1 MKKLSFS
8 KKMIFAAIF
17 GIAVGVI
24 FGKNTIYIKILG
36 DIFINLISMM
46 VPFLVFG
53 ALLESVMTL
62 AIKDLGSIGFKTLF
76 SFVLTSSLAGAIA
89 VLFGFVF
96 KPGSGLI
103 NIQLSEYT
111 GNTTGMTV
119 SDAIMSFVPKNIFVA
134 FNNNAITQII
144 LFAVIVGIAIS
155 YYKHLE
161 PIKRIHDFIL
171 DMNVLIMKVVTI
183 IMNFA
188 PIGIFALT
196 ANMIGQNGIEIL
208 VPLFKFIVVIT
219 VANIACLLIVG
230 MSVAAYAK
238 VSLFRLFANVKR
250 TFIVSA
256 TTTSSA
262 MSLPMKLLDSE
273 ENMGISKRIS
283 NFVNPL
289 GGTLNTDG
297 GVLLTV
303 LASMTIA
310 QIMGVELSLSAM
322 VMLGVTA
329 VLSSFGNTMVPGG
342 GIVAIAIV
350 FALNGIPL
358 EGVALFAG
366 IDWILAITRVPLN
379 VVDDVFCATFVA
391 ASEKELDREIFYGR
405 KNVVVEET
413 LNHKSVNKSAEPQ
426 FANAK

>member
-8 KKMIFAAIF
+8 KQMIIGSLL
-17 GIAVGVI
+17 GIVVGAVL
-24 FGKNTIYIKILG
+24 GKNTIHIKILG

-46 VPFLVFG
+46 VPFLIFG

-62 AIKDLGSIGFKTLF
+62 AIKDLGTIGVKTLS
-76 SFVLTSSLAGAIA
+76 SFVLTSSVAGAIA
-89 VLFGFVF
+89 VLFGYVF
-96 KPGSGLI
+96 QPGAGVI

-111 GNTTGMTV
+111 GSTTGMTI
-119 SDAIMSFVPKNIFVA
+119 SEAILSFVPKNIFTA

-144 LFAVIVGIAIS
+144 LFAIIVGVAIS
-155 YYKHLE
+155 YYKTLE
-161 PIKRIHDFIL
+161 PIKRIHDLIL
-171 DMNVLIMKVVTI
+171 DMNVLIMKVVTL

-196 ANMIGQNGIEIL
+196 ANMIGQNGIGIL
-208 VPLFKFIVVIT
+208 IPLLKAIIVIT

-230 MSVAAYAK
+230 LSVSAYAK
-238 VSLFRLFANVKR
+238 LSFFRMIANVKR
-250 TFIVSA
+250 TIIVSA

-273 ENMGISKRIS
+273 ENMGVSKRIS
-283 NFVNPL
+283 SFVNPL

-297 GVLLTV
+297 GVILTV

-310 QIMGVELSLSAM
+310 QILGIELSFSAM

-366 IDWILAITRVPLN
+366 IDWILAITRVPIN
-379 VVDDVFCATFVA
+379 VVDDVFCAVYVA
-391 ASEKELDREIFYGR
+391 ASEKELDRDVFYGR
-405 KNVVVEET
+405 KKVMLDET
-413 LNHKSVNKSAEPQ
+413 SNI
-426 FANAK
+426 

>member
-1 MKKLSFS
+1 MKKISFS

-17 GIAVGVI
+17 GIAVGVV
-24 FGKNTIYIKILG
+24 FGKNTIYVKILG

-46 VPFLVFG
+46 VPFLIFG

-62 AIKDLGSIGFKTLF
+62 AVKDLGSIGFKTLF

-89 VLFGFVF
+89 VIFGSLF
-96 KPGSGLI
+96 KPGAGIL

-111 GNTTGMTV
+111 GNTAGMTV
-119 SDAIMSFVPKNIFVA
+119 SDAILSFVPKNIFTA

-144 LFAVIVGIAIS
+144 LFAIIVGVAIS
-155 YYKHLE
+155 YYKNLE

-171 DMNVLIMKVVTI
+171 DMNVLIMKVVTL

-208 VPLFKFIVVIT
+208 LPLLKFIVVIT
-219 VANIACLLIVG
+219 VANITCVLIVG
-230 MSVAAYAK
+230 MSVSAYAK
-238 VSLFRLFANVKR
+238 LSLFRLFANVKR

-262 MSLPMKLLDSE
+262 MSLPMKLQDSE

-310 QIMGVELSLSAM
+310 QIMGVELSIPAM
-322 VMLGVTA
+322 VMLAVTA

-379 VVDDVFCATFVA
+379 VIDDVFCAVFVA
-391 ASEKELDREIFYGR
+391 ASEKELDRDVFYGR
-405 KNVVVEET
+405 KEAIFDEAVKTKNT
-413 LNHKSVNKSAEPQ
+413 SKAAEAL

>member
-1 MKKLSFS
+1 MKKISFS
-8 KKMIFAAIF
+8 KKMIFASIL
-17 GIAVGVI
+17 GIIVGII
-24 FGKNTIYIKILG
+24 FGKNTEYIKILG
-36 DIFINLISMM
+36 TIFINLISMM
-46 VPFLVFG
+46 VPFLIFG

-62 AIKDLGSIGFKTLF
+62 DIKDFGTIGVKTLS
-76 SFVLTSSLAGAIA
+76 SFVVTSSAAGAIA
-89 VLFGFVF
+89 VLFGYLF
-96 KPGSGLI
+96 KPGAGVI

-111 GNTTGMTV
+111 GASTGMTV
-119 SDAIMSFVPKNIFVA
+119 SGAILSFFPNNIFAA

-144 LFAVIVGIAIS
+144 IFAVIVGVTIS
-155 YYKHLE
+155 LYKNLE

-171 DMNVLIMKVVTI
+171 DMNVLIMKVVTF

-196 ANMIGQNGIEIL
+196 ANMIGQNGIGIL
-208 VPLFKFIVVIT
+208 IPLLKAIIVIT
-219 VANIACLLIVG
+219 LANIACLVFIGL
-230 MSVAAYAK
+230 SVSIYAK
-238 VSLFRLFANVKR
+238 VSFFRMLANVKR
-250 TFIVSA
+250 TFIVAA

-283 NFVNPL
+283 QFVNPL
-289 GGTLNTDG
+289 GGILNTDG
-297 GVLLTV
+297 GVILTV
-303 LASMTIA
+303 LASITIA
-310 QIMGVELSLSAM
+310 QALGIELTFSAM

-366 IDWILAITRVPLN
+366 IDWILAITRVPVN
-379 VVDDVFCATFVA
+379 VVDDVFCALFVA
-391 ASEKELDREIFYGR
+391 ASEKELDREVFYGR
-405 KNVVVEET
+405 KKIVSDET
-413 LNHKSVNKSAEPQ
+413 IKA
-426 FANAK
+426 

>member
-8 KKMIFAAIF
+8 KKMILAAIL
-17 GIAVGVI
+17 GIVIGVI
-24 FGKNTIYIKILG
+24 FGKNTIYIKVLG

-46 VPFLVFG
+46 VPFLIFG
-53 ALLESVMTL
+53 ALIESVMTL

-89 VLFGFVF
+89 IFFGSIF
-96 KPGSGLI
+96 KPGVGIL
-103 NIQLSEYT
+103 NVQLSEYT
-111 GNTTGMTV
+111 GNTTGMTF
-119 SDAIMSFVPKNIFVA
+119 SDALLSFIPKNIFAA
-134 FNNNAITQII
+134 FNNNAVTQII
-144 LFAVIVGIAIS
+144 VFAIIVGVTIS
-155 YYKHLE
+155 YFKHIDA
-161 PIKRIHDFIL
+161 IKRIHDFVL
-171 DMNVLIMKVVTI
+171 DMNVLIMKIVTL

-188 PIGIFALT
+188 PIGILALT

-208 VPLFKFIVVIT
+208 IPLFKFIVVIT

-230 MSVAAYAK
+230 TSVAAYAK
-238 VSLFRLFANVKR
+238 VSLFRMLANAKR
-250 TFIVSA
+250 TFIVAA

-262 MSLPMKLLDSE
+262 MSLPLKLQDSE

-310 QIMGVELSLSAM
+310 QIMGIELSLSAM
-322 VMLGVTA
+322 VMLAVTA

-379 VVDDVFCATFVA
+379 VVDDVFCAVFVA
-391 ASEKELDREIFYGR
+391 ASEKELDRDVFYGR
-405 KNVVVEET
+405 KKVVMDDVIDNHNVSRT
-413 LNHKSVNKSAEPQ
+413 AKAQL
-426 FANAK
+426 ANAE